1 MATRSTISLEF
12 ADGTIGQVY
21 CHWDG
26 YLAHNGKM
34 LMEYYSNPF
43 ILRDLIDLGS
53 LSSLRP
59 QIGTKHP
66 FSMFEANMTQD
77 EYANLY
83 RDMCTFY
90 ERDRGER
97 SADATYFKDYL
108 HFLVDG
114 QGRLSRAKGAVA
126 PIYLGAQILQT
137 DGLAAIDQQVFSL
150 NVLWDQMI
158 KQSRIYGVFH
168 QGGWCDVG
176 HPEAIALA
184 ESLLH
189 G

>member
-1 MATRSTISLEF
+1 MATRSTIALEF

-26 YLAHNGKM
+26 YMAHNGKM
-34 LMEYYSNPF
+34 LQEYYSNPF

-77 EYANLY
+77 EFANLY

-97 SADATYFKDYL
+97 SADATYFKDYE

-114 QGRLSRAKGAVA
+114 QAEEYDYILRNVNGVA
-126 PIYLGAQILQT
+126 TWFVSDHDGDFVTLKSAIMDEEDRIAQDET
-137 DGLAAIDQQVFSL
+137 DEVA
-150 NVLWDQMI
+150 
-158 KQSRIYGVFH
+158 Y
-168 QGGWCDVG
+168 
-176 HPEAIALA
+176 
-184 ESLLH
+184 
-189 G
+189 

>member
-1 MATRSTISLEF
+1 MATRSTIALEF

-34 LMEYYSNPF
+34 LQEYYSNPF
-43 ILRDLIDLGS
+43 VLRDLIDLGS

-83 RDMCTFY
+83 RDMTTFY
-90 ERDRGER
+90 GRDRGEGQ
-97 SADATYFKDYL
+97 SDATYFKDYE

-114 QGRLSRAKGAVA
+114 QEEEYDYILRNVNGKPTWFVSDHGGDFQLLTVA
-126 PIYLGAQILQT
+126 LIEEILE
-137 DGLAAIDQQVFSL
+137 
-150 NVLWDQMI
+150 NVEVL
-158 KQSRIYGVFH
+158 
-168 QGGWCDVG
+168 
-176 HPEAIALA
+176 PL
-184 ESLLH
+184 
-189 G
+189 